1 MDSFQDYKVHVW
13 SFDTEVHNPEIFTPD
28 KDITEYQPG
37 GFGGTEFE
45 ANWTWMKENGV
56 ASEKPLD
63 NAILTRLNNFVSMNK
78 FKKEFDE
85 QMQSAEV
92 RKK

>member
-1 MDSFQDYKVHVW
+1 MRFHRELHRDDDGQLVHID
-13 SFDTEVHNPEIFTPD
+13 FLM
-28 KDITEYQPG
+28 
-37 GFGGTEFE
+37 
-45 ANWTWMKENGV
+45 A
-56 ASEKPLD
+56 
-63 NAILTRLNNFVSMNK
+63 K